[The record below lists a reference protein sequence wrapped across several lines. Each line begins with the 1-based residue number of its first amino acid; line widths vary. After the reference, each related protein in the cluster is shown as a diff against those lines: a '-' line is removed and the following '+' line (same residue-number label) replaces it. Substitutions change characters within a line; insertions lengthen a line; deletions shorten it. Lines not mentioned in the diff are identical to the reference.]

1 MAGKKGQGST
11 ENGRDSPGQALGIK
25 RYGGELVS
33 AGSIIARQ
41 RGTKWHPGLNVGMA
55 KDDTIYALIDGNVK
69 FGKSRGRVTISIL
82 PVKT

>member
-25 RYGGELVS
+25 RYGGELVT

-82 PVKT
+82 PAKT